1 MAAAQVAWDCDMVK
15 TGLTKIVPVR
25 QARAVRNDAPQG
37 YYAASAG
44 PAPAATSLRGDVKAD
59 VCIIGAG
66 YTGLSAALHLATA
79 GANVIVIEAED
90 VGFGASGRNGGQIH
104 PGHRKSQA
112 ELEKW
117 LGVGHAR
124 DLWSLSEE
132 ARKLVFEL
140 ASEDCELKRGLVIA
154 AHNDKAARSLTK
166 DTEYLVGHYGYGE
179 SRMLDRAHAQAV
191 VGTDIYPAARM
202 DSGGGHLHPLKYAR
216 KLAARAS
223 AAGAAIHVRSPA
235 LRVERAK
242 QFVVDGAEFKVV
254 ADHVVLACDAFSARL
269 APELAPYI
277 AHVES
282 FIAATEPLDL
292 ELASTIVPSDAAVAD
307 TRHVLDYYRKSSD
320 RRLLF
325 AGREAY
331 WTPPNDIAGIVR
343 PRMLKVFPSLQN
355 VKIEFGWSGTVGI
368 TRTRMPHFGTLSPR
382 FYFAHGYSGHGVAL
396 ATLGGKALAQNVLGN
411 RDRFETLARV
421 PAQKFPGGQL
431 LRKPMVTAALLCL
444 KFADAF

>member
-1 MAAAQVAWDCDMVK
+1 MVK
-15 TGLTKIVPVR
+15 SVLTRTVPVR
-25 QARAVRNDAPQG
+25 QARAMQSNAPQG

-44 PAPAATSLRGDVKAD
+44 PASAAVSLRGDAKAD

-79 GANVIVIEAED
+79 GANVIVIEAESI
-90 VGFGASGRNGGQIH
+90 GFGASGRNGGQIH

-112 ELEKW
+112 ELEHW

-124 DLWSLSEE
+124 DLWKLSEE
-132 ARKLVFEL
+132 ARNLVFEL
-140 ASEDCELKRGLVIA
+140 ASQDCELKRGLVIA
-154 AHNDKAARSLTK
+154 VHNERAARELTQ
-166 DTEYLVGHYGYGE
+166 DTEYLSSHYGYTE
-179 SRMLDRAHAQAV
+179 SRMLDRMQVQAA
-191 VGTDIYPAARM
+191 VGTDLYPAARM
-202 DSGGGHLHPLKYAR
+202 DGGGGHVHPLKYAR
-216 KLAARAS
+216 KLAARAV
-223 AAGAAIHVRSPA
+223 AAGATIYVRSPA
-235 LRVERAK
+235 LRIDR
-242 QFVVDGAEFKVV
+242 QTQLVVHGSQFKVV
-254 ADHVVLACDAFSARL
+254 TDHIVLACDAFSTRL
-269 APELAPYI
+269 APELSPYI

-282 FIAATEPLDL
+282 FIVATEPLDPDH
-292 ELASTIVPSDAAVAD
+292 AAHIIPSDAAVAD

-331 WTPPNDIAGIVR
+331 WTPPDDVAGIVR

-355 VKIEFGWSGTVGI
+355 VAIEFGWSGTVGI

-382 FYFAHGYSGHGVAL
+382 LYFAHGYSGHGVAL
-396 ATLGGKALAQNVLGN
+396 ATLGGKALAEKVLGN
-411 RDRFETLARV
+411 GDRFETLARV

-444 KFADAF
+444 KLADAF

>member
-1 MAAAQVAWDCDMVK
+1 MVK
-15 TGLTKIVPVR
+15 SVLTRTVPVR
-25 QARAVRNDAPQG
+25 QARAMQSNAPQG

-44 PAPAATSLRGDVKAD
+44 PASAAVSLRGDAKAD

-79 GANVIVIEAED
+79 GANVIVIEAESI
-90 VGFGASGRNGGQIH
+90 GFGASGRNGGQIH

-112 ELEKW
+112 ELEHW

-124 DLWSLSEE
+124 DLWKLSEE
-132 ARKLVFEL
+132 ARNLVFEL
-140 ASEDCELKRGLVIA
+140 ASQDCELKRGLVIA
-154 AHNDKAARSLTK
+154 VHNERAARELTQ
-166 DTEYLVGHYGYGE
+166 DTEYLSSHYGYTE
-179 SRMLDRAHAQAV
+179 SRMLDRMQVQAA
-191 VGTDIYPAARM
+191 VGTDLYPAARM
-202 DSGGGHLHPLKYAR
+202 DGGGGHVHPLKYAR
-216 KLAARAS
+216 KLAARAV
-223 AAGAAIHVRSPA
+223 AAGATIYVRSPA
-235 LRVERAK
+235 LRIDR
-242 QFVVDGAEFKVV
+242 QTQLVVHGAQFKVV
-254 ADHVVLACDAFSARL
+254 TDHIVLACDAFSTRL
-269 APELAPYI
+269 APELSPYI

-282 FIAATEPLDL
+282 FIVATEPLDPDR
-292 ELASTIVPSDAAVAD
+292 AAHIIPSDAAVAD

-331 WTPPNDIAGIVR
+331 WTPPNDVAGIVR

-355 VKIEFGWSGTVGI
+355 VAIEFGWSGTVGI

-382 FYFAHGYSGHGVAL
+382 LYFAHGYSGHGVAL
-396 ATLGGKALAQNVLGN
+396 ATLGGKALAEKVLGN
-411 RDRFETLARV
+411 GDRFETLARV

-444 KFADAF
+444 KLADAF